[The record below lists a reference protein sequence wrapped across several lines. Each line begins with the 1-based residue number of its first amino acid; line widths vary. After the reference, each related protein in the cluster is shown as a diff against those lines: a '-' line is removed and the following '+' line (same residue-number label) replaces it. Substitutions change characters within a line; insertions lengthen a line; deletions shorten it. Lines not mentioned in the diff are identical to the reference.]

1 MSVVLIFVL
10 LFVVITTAALA
21 ARLQLGAFTDK
32 QEWPFQVQKPMSN
45 AEQVLYFRL
54 RKALPDHIVLAQVQ
68 LSRILSV
75 KKGNNFGAWNNRIN
89 RLSADFVV
97 CTKDASVAA
106 VIELDDATHHSETRR
121 AADAKKEKAL
131 RAAGVRLLRWQAR
144 DLPDEAAI
152 LSELLPKPRA
162 MKLSP
167 PVAAQR
173 EKIRA

>member
-1 MSVVLIFVL
+1 MSLVLIFVL
-10 LFVVITTAALA
+10 LFVVISAAAIA
-21 ARLQLGAFTDK
+21 AKFQLGMLSDSR
-32 QEWPFQVQKPMSN
+32 EWPFQVRKPMSN

-54 RKALPDHIVLAQVQ
+54 RKVLPDHIVLAQVQ

-75 KKGNNFGAWNNRIN
+75 KKGNSFGAWNNRIN

-97 CTKDASVAA
+97 CTKDASIAA
-106 VIELDDATHHSETRR
+106 VIELDDATHHSEARR

-144 DLPDEAAI
+144 DLPDESAI
-152 LSELLPKPRA
+152 LSEFLPKPRA

-167 PVAAQR
+167 PVAAQM
-173 EKIRA
+173 KKVSA